1 MELIIEATGQGRC
14 VYSELFELAML
25 GPLSIRR
32 ASHVEPDDQG
42 RWIADLSPVDGPQ
55 LGPFAQRSA
64 ALEAEIEWLQR
75 QWLGSARLDSARLD
89 SDWLGGVTS

>member
-14 VYSELFELAML
+14 VYDELFDLAMF

-42 RWIADLSPVDGPQ
+42 RWIADLGPVDGPL
-55 LGPFAQRSA
+55 LGPFTHRSA
-64 ALEAEIEWLQR
+64 ALEAEVAWLQR
-75 QWLGSARLDSARLD
+75 HWLDSA
-89 SDWLGGVTS
+89 TS

>member
-1 MELIIEATGQGRC
+1 MELIIEVSGQGRC
-14 VYSELFELAML
+14 IYDELFDLGVL

-55 LGPFAQRSA
+55 LGPFEHRSA
-64 ALEAEIEWLQR
+64 ALTAEVAWLQLN
-75 QWLGSARLDSARLD
+75 WLEHR
-89 SDWLGGVTS
+89 TQP